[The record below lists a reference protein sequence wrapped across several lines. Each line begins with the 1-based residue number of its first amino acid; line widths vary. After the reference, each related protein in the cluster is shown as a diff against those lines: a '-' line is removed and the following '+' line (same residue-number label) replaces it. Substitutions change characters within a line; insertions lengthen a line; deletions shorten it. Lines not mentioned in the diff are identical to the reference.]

1 MKRDELLA
9 VLETAR
15 ARLDGALDGL
25 EPDELTVPGPVG
37 EWSVKDVLAHIT
49 AWDVDLLTNLGNF
62 KRGQKPGRTAWDS
75 SGIQAQNT
83 AWYAELQDRPL
94 ERVVADFDGV
104 HEQLLRQVRGLT
116 DAELEAPA
124 DWLQGRPL
132 FQYFVDHV
140 VTHENEHAAELARWR
155 SERPAL

>member
-15 ARLDGALDGL
+15 ARLDAALDGL
-25 EPDELTVPGPVG
+25 DPDELTVPGPVG
-37 EWSVKDVLAHIT
+37 EWSVKDLLAHIT
-49 AWDVDLLTNLGNF
+49 AWDVDLLTNLGKF

-75 SGIQAQNT
+75 DGIQAQNT
-83 AWYAELQDRPL
+83 AWHAELKDRPL
-94 ERVVADFDGV
+94 ERVVADFDSV

-155 SERPAL
+155 TERPAL

>member
-15 ARLDGALDGL
+15 ARLDAALDGL
-25 EPDELTVPGPVG
+25 DPDELTVPGPVG
-37 EWSVKDVLAHIT
+37 EWSVKDLLAHIT
-49 AWDVDLLTNLGNF
+49 AWDVDLLTNLGKF

-75 SGIQAQNT
+75 DGIQAQNT
-83 AWYAELQDRPL
+83 AWHAELKDRPL
-94 ERVVADFDGV
+94 ERVVADFDSV